1 MARTSWVERDLH
13 PGQGWDRRPAHW
25 SHTQLQTSALL
36 VSGTSRL
43 IFFFFLGGGSK
54 CFCMQLKK
62 TKSRRKGEGELM
74 SWRNKTKPHLKKHST
89 NKHKTPGNGCELPIG
104 VMFLGTCPIPTLR
117 NEFMVL
123 VNRKYNNAC
132 KRAEICAP
140 EGKFLTSSLSKDSL
154 SSPVLYQVWQILFL
168 CTYTKSWMSTKL
180 IRRSVSIQ
188 AHGRVIVYLR
198 WFFVFSARGLKLIWC
213 LKELPGLSFVS
224 GSINLFIRF
233 FSQVPSSHN

>member
-1 MARTSWVERDLH
+1 
-13 PGQGWDRRPAHW
+13 
-25 SHTQLQTSALL
+25 
-36 VSGTSRL
+36 
-43 IFFFFLGGGSK
+43 
-54 CFCMQLKK
+54 
-62 TKSRRKGEGELM
+62 M

-89 NKHKTPGNGCELPIG
+89 NKHKAPGNGCELPPTIG
-104 VMFLGTCPIPTLR
+104 VIFFGTCPIPTLR
-117 NEFMVL
+117 NEYTVL

-140 EGKFLTSSLSKDSL
+140 EGKFLMSSLSKDSL
-154 SSPVLYQVWQILFL
+154 ASPVLYQVWRILFL

-180 IRRSVSIQ
+180 IRRSVPIQ
-188 AHGRVIVYLR
+188 ASGRVIVYLR